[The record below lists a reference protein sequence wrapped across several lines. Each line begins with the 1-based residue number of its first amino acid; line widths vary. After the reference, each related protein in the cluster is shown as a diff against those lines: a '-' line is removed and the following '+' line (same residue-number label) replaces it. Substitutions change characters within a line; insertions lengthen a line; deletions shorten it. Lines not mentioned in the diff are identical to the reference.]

1 MCYYGGM
8 MKNILLAS
16 VLLAAA
22 SVNVSAAEPDQI
34 ACLAENMYHEARNQE
49 PVGIIAVGFVVVN
62 RVNDNRFPSDV
73 CKVVRQGGEVRRH
86 KCQFSWYCDGK
97 SDKIAN
103 RQAYEQIEAY
113 AKAILSGRLGDP
125 SGGALFYHATY
136 ADPYWR
142 NMFKQTL
149 MVGDHIFYR
158 RQ

>member
-1 MCYYGGM
+1 MCYNGGM

-62 RVNDNRFPSDV
+62 RVNDDRFPGDV
-73 CKVVRQGGEVRRH
+73 CKVVKQGGEVRRN

-97 SDKIAN
+97 SDRIAN
-103 RQAYEQIEAY
+103 RLAYEQIKEY
-113 AKAILSGRLGDP
+113 AKMILSGNLGDP
-125 SGGALFYHATY
+125 SDGALFYHATY
-136 ADPYWR
+136 ASPYWQDV
-142 NMFKQTL
+142 FKQTL
-149 MVGDHIFYR
+149 TVGDHIFYR

>member
-1 MCYYGGM
+1 

>member
-1 MCYYGGM
+1 

-22 SVNVSAAEPDQI
+22 SANALAAEPDQI

-62 RVNDNRFPSDV
+62 RVKDKRFPSDV
-73 CKVVRQGGEVRRH
+73 CKVVKQGGEMRRH

-103 RQAYEQIEAY
+103 RRAYQQIEAY

-136 ADPYWR
+136 VDPYWKDI
-142 NMFKQTL
+142 FKQTL

>member
-1 MCYYGGM
+1 MCYNGGM

-22 SVNVSAAEPDQI
+22 SVNVLAAEPDQV

-62 RVNDNRFPSDV
+62 RVKDNRFPNEV
-73 CKVVRQGGEVRRH
+73 CKVVKQGGELRRN
-86 KCQFSWYCDGK
+86 KCQFSWYCDGR
-97 SDKIAN
+97 SDRIAN
-103 RQAYEQIEAY
+103 RRVYQQIEEY
-113 AKAILSGRLGDP
+113 AKMILSGRLGDP

-149 MVGDHIFYR
+149 TVGDHIFYR
-158 RQ
+158 RP

>member
-1 MCYYGGM
+1 
-8 MKNILLAS
+8 MKNILIAS

-62 RVNDNRFPSDV
+62 RVEDNRFPSDI
-73 CKVVRQGGEVRRH
+73 CKVVRQGGEVRRN

-97 SDKIAN
+97 SDRIAN
-103 RQAYEQIEAY
+103 RLAYKQIEEY
-113 AKAILSGRLGDP
+113 ARMILSGRLSDP

-142 NMFKQTL
+142 DMFKQTL
-149 MVGDHIFYR
+149 TVCDHIFYR